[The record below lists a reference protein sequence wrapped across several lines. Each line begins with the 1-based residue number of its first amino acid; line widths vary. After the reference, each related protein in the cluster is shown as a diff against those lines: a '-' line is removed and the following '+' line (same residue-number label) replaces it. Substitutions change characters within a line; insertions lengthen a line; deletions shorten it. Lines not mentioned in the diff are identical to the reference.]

1 MPVGFEDPR
10 EAQLQRAPRL
20 IDGSI
25 GKQLASW
32 WLASANQ
39 RTRTPNFDIASTC
52 KIGEVPGLLLVEAK
66 AHEDEL
72 THEAG
77 GKLLRRK
84 PSRSEKVE
92 GAEDIR
98 DPNHVRIGAAIEEAR
113 AGLQHM
119 TSLPWN
125 ISRDTCYQMSNRF
138 AWAWKLTQLGIPV
151 VLVYLGFLRAVDMS
165 KPFANDAAWEC
176 LVKAQSQA
184 LFPPQVWGQQ
194 WGAGVNTLV
203 PLIRSMELRNEL
215 WA

>member
-1 MPVGFEDPR
+1 MPVGFKDPR
-10 EAQLQRAPRL
+10 EAQLHRAPRL

-25 GKQLASW
+25 SKHLSLW
-32 WLASANQ
+32 WLASADQ
-39 RTRTPNFDIASTC
+39 GTRTPNFDIASTC
-52 KIGEVPGLLLVEAK
+52 KIDGVPGLLLVEAK

-72 THEAG
+72 IREAG

-92 GAEDIR
+92 GAEDAP
-98 DPNHVRIGAAIEEAR
+98 DPNHAQIGTAIEEAR
-113 AGLQHM
+113 VGLQDM
-119 TSLPWN
+119 TSLPWS

-151 VLVYLGFLRAVDMS
+151 VLVYLGFLRATDMG
-165 KPFANDAAWEC
+165 KPFANDAAWES
-176 LVKAQSQA
+176 LVKAQSQT
-184 LFPPQVWGQQ
+184 LFPSQVWGQQ

-203 PLIRSMELRNEL
+203 PLIRSMELHNEL